1 VRAGEDVVI
10 AQNKFYEALGR
21 CSELKD
27 EEDARMKMHFGSERD
42 MFHECFTKAK
52 EIYGDGLLK
61 VDDLKNTD
69 FQKPEMLIETVRQTR
84 DKLQADNPKLCL
96 IADMTLQWMQ
106 EMVDKKKMPLT
117 PHHTQV
123 RRARAFSR
131 GSIR

>member
-1 VRAGEDVVI
+1 MRAGEDVVI

-21 CSELKD
+21 CSELPD
-27 EEDARMKMHFGSERD
+27 VHFGSERD

-84 DKLQADNPKLCL
+84 DKLQADNPKLYL
-96 IADMTLQWMQ
+96 IADMTLQLMQ
-106 EMVDKKKMPLT
+106 EMVDKKKVPLI

-123 RRARAFSR
+123 RRARAFSH